1 MKKRRKHTDA
11 FKRDAVKL
19 MVNRGART
27 VEDVAKSVG
36 VSPSLLHK
44 WHQLYGESV
53 AASRSQEPSQ
63 GAEDT
68 EALRRRVRQL
78 EQENALLK
86 KAAAFFAKENL

>member
-1 MKKRRKHTDA
+1 MKKRRKHTEA

-27 VEDVAKSVG
+27 VEEVAKSVG

-53 AASRSQEPSQ
+53 AAGRSQEPSQ

-68 EALRRRVRQL
+68 EALNTVTKLIRDTTRGG
-78 EQENALLK
+78 AW
-86 KAAAFFAKENL
+86 AAFATEYAP

>member
-68 EALRRRVRQL
+68 EALRRR
-78 EQENALLK
+78 
-86 KAAAFFAKENL
+86 